1 MKFDSDKF
9 SYRLLSLME
18 EYNLTQKKLAEM
30 VGTTNVTISRYING
44 DREPRLEIATK
55 LANVF
60 HVSIDYLLGNTE
72 NKQIDLENGNIYLDI
87 SNILIKLYKLTPDTK
102 LTHEQ
107 IESAKDLLLAG
118 KNLIMPKKP
127 NKKKDVG

>member
-1 MKFDSDKF
+1 MKFNADKF

-18 EYNLTQKKLAEM
+18 EYNLTQKKLAEQ

-44 DREPRLEIATK
+44 DREPRLEIATR

-60 HVSIDYLLGNTE
+60 NVSIDYLLGNTE
-72 NKQIDLENGNIYLDI
+72 NKEINLDNGNIYLDLA
-87 SNILIKLYKLTPDTK
+87 NTLIKLYKLAPNEK

-107 IESAKDLLLAG
+107 IESSNKLLL
-118 KNLIMPKKP
+118 
-127 NKKKDVG
+127 D

>member
-1 MKFDSDKF
+1 MRFNADKF

-18 EYNLTQKKLAEM
+18 EYNLTQKKLAEQ

-44 DREPRLEIATK
+44 DREPRLEIATR

-60 HVSIDYLLGNTE
+60 NVSIDYLLGNTE
-72 NKQIDLENGNIYLDI
+72 NKEINLDNGNIYLDLA
-87 SNILIKLYKLTPDTK
+87 NTLIKLYKLAPNEK

-107 IESAKDLLLAG
+107 IESAKKLLLAG
-118 KNLIMPKKP
+118 KDLIIPNR
-127 NKKKDVG
+127 NKKKNA

>member
-1 MKFDSDKF
+1 MKFNADKF

-18 EYNLTQKKLAEM
+18 EYNLTQKKLAEQ

-44 DREPRLEIATK
+44 DREPRLEIATR

-60 HVSIDYLLGNTE
+60 NVSIDYLLGNTE
-72 NKQIDLENGNIYLDI
+72 NKEINLDNGNIYLDLA
-87 SNILIKLYKLTPDTK
+87 NTLIKLYKLAPNEK

-107 IESAKDLLLAG
+107 IESAKKLLLAG
-118 KNLIMPKKP
+118 KDLIIPNK
-127 NKKKDVG
+127 NKKKNA

>member
-1 MKFDSDKF
+1 MKFNADNF

-18 EYNLTQKKLAEM
+18 EYNLTQKKLAEQ

-44 DREPRLEIATK
+44 DREPRLEIATR

-60 HVSIDYLLGNTE
+60 NVSIDYLLGNTE
-72 NKQIDLENGNIYLDI
+72 NKEINLDNGNIYLDLA
-87 SNILIKLYKLTPDTK
+87 NTLIKLYKLAPNEK

-107 IESAKDLLLAG
+107 IESAKKLLLAG
-118 KNLIMPKKP
+118 KDLIIPNK
-127 NKKKDVG
+127 NKKKNA